1 MLRNNADAR
10 RCSYFELGL
19 PVTGLVMNFKLMFQN
34 FIMGLHFQLLP
45 PPITTVSRSKPNLK
59 VLLGKQ
65 ALYFRSN
72 L

>member
-1 MLRNNADAR
+1 
-10 RCSYFELGL
+10 
-19 PVTGLVMNFKLMFQN
+19 MNFKFMFQN

-45 PPITTVSRSKPNLK
+45 PPITTVSRSKLNLK
-59 VLLGKQ
+59 VLLGKN